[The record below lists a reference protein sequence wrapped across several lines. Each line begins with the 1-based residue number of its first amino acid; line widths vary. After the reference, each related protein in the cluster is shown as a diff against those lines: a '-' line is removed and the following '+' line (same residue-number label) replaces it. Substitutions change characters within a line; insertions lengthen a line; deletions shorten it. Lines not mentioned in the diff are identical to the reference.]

1 MTNSIKE
8 VDIFVV
14 GCGPGGAGAARTAA
28 ENGYSTLVVEK
39 KDLSNGGRY
48 KACGGA
54 LAWDTVDG
62 THLPEDRIDRVIEG
76 LELHHVDGEQYT
88 KKGKGAVVWRS
99 TFDLYL
105 MELAR
110 DAGAE
115 VKDREPLVQIKRIEP
130 FSRDNGEIKYELHTK
145 NNTYRAKYV
154 ISADGMP
161 SRTLR
166 LLNWPDFAKDDVIL
180 SITNEMRTSKAAI
193 NETLGTDKIHLFF
206 GIKGLIP
213 VGYAWLFP
221 KAEHIT
227 TGWGNLRNLIKN
239 SRTEYQKFLDLPM
252 VKRALNGAVSDIY
265 MAHLI
270 PVGLR
275 SQLYQNQ
282 VFAVGDAGGI
292 VDPISGKGI
301 PYAMKSGEL
310 AIKSIIE
317 CEADGDLS
325 EMGAVYVEQLERKFL
340 KSLRAKRAARD
351 RIFQNDDTLKRFLDL
366 WEKHS
371 SSELIDRGLI

>member
-1 MTNSIKE
+1 MTGSIKE

-14 GCGPGGAGAARTAA
+14 GCGPGGAGAAKAAA

-62 THLPEDRIDRVIEG
+62 THFPEERIDRIIEG

-88 KKGKGAVVWRS
+88 KTGKGAVVWRS

-110 DAGAE
+110 DAGAD
-115 VKDREPLVQIKRIEP
+115 VKDREPLIQIRGLES
-130 FSRDNGEIKYELHTK
+130 FSKTNGETMYEIHTQ
-145 NNTYRAKYV
+145 NNVYHAKYV

-193 NETLGTDKIHLFF
+193 NETLGSDKIHLFF
-206 GIKGLIP
+206 GIKNLIP

-227 TGWGNLRNLIKN
+227 TGWGNLRNLITN
-239 SRTEYQKFLDLPM
+239 SRIEYQKFLDLPM
-252 VKRALNGAVSDIY
+252 VKQALNGAVSDIY

-270 PVGLR
+270 PVGIR
-275 SQLYQNQ
+275 SQLYQDQ

-301 PYAMKSGEL
+301 PYAMKSGEI

-325 EMGAVYVEQLERKFL
+325 NMGEIYENQLERKFL
-340 KSLRAKRAARD
+340 KSLKAKRAARD
-351 RIFQNDDTLKRFLDL
+351 RIFKNDETLKRFLGL
-366 WEKHS
+366 WEKYS
-371 SSELIDRGLI
+371 SSELIERGLI

>member
-1 MTNSIKE
+1 LTASTKK
-8 VDIFVV
+8 VDVFVV

-28 ENGYSTLVVEK
+28 ANGFSTLVIEK

-62 THLPEDRIDRVIEG
+62 TNLPEDRIDRVIEG
-76 LELHHVDGEQYT
+76 LELHHVDGERYT

-105 MELAR
+105 KELAEE
-110 DAGAE
+110 AGA
-115 VKDREPLVQIKRIEP
+115 VVRENEALIQIKRIHLP
-130 FSRDNGEIKYELHTK
+130 SSIKGEFKYEIQTK
-145 NNTYRAKYV
+145 NETYRAKFV

-166 LLNWPDFAKDDVIL
+166 QLKWPDFSQDDVIL
-180 SITNEMRTSKAAI
+180 TITNEMRTSKAAI
-193 NETLGTDKIHLFF
+193 KDTLGSDKIHLFF
-206 GIKGLIP
+206 GIKDLIP

-221 KAEHIT
+221 KAKHIT
-227 TGWGNLRNLIKN
+227 TGWGSLRNLVIN
-239 SRTEYQKFLDLPM
+239 SRKEYQKFLGLPI
-252 VKRALNGAVSDIY
+252 VKQALNGAVSDIY

-275 SQLYQNQ
+275 PQLYQDQ

-301 PYAMKSGEL
+301 PYAMKSGEY
-310 AIKSIIE
+310 AVKAIIE
-317 CEADGDLS
+317 CENEGDLTKIG
-325 EMGAVYVEQLERKFL
+325 ETYEGLLERKFL
-340 KSLRAKRAARD
+340 KSLKAKREARD
-351 RIFQNDDTLKRFLDL
+351 RIFRNDESLKRFLGL

-371 SSELIDRGLI
+371 SSELIKRGLI